1 MSSQTTADP
10 NTERIAAV
18 LQKAEARLPG
28 WLTSLNRISRAR
40 LAVELTLMKAP
51 DGPVSFFQ
59 RAFHTDCVIVVS
71 FILYGGKGTLTPE
84 EDAFLQAVLRCT
96 HDATP
101 ASPTSLPDL
110 LNHLLESR
118 SGTHILSVPRLVR
131 VLPRASPVYTEMRYA
146 LFALANMAAQ
156 LDGAITESEQQA
168 LKWMEDALPEN
179 PEILVPDTD
188 PISQSMNP
196 SEIRIYNPKT
206 DGPTRQTGGADHQ
219 HVDPVQDMLKAV
231 EEVKALVGLL
241 PVKEELQRFVN
252 VVRVSKTR
260 EKQGLEPLVTSMHM
274 VFSGNP
280 GTGKTTV
287 ARLVGRILRGLG
299 MLKKGHVVEVD
310 RSLLVAEF
318 VGQTA
323 PRTLAACTKAL
334 DGILFIDEAYSLTG
348 AGSQDYGA
356 EAVDTLLKFMEDN
369 RDRMALIVAG
379 YTGRMKE
386 FIDQNPGL
394 QSRFNRYVEFP
405 DYSPDELLQ
414 IFRRIA
420 AGKGYVIDPKAE
432 ALAGR
437 VFALLHGARD
447 EKFGNART
455 VRNFFERTVSTQA
468 DRLASTD
475 AEPDKQQL
483 VTIIR
488 EDLPLNDFAPQ
499 LEEASEGQGAN
510 GQGQAIGEIRF
521 T

>member
-1 MSSQTTADP
+1 MSSQTTAGL
-10 NTERIAAV
+10 NAERVAPI
-18 LQKAEARLPG
+18 LQSAEARLPG
-28 WLTSLNRISRAR
+28 WLATLNRSSRAR

-71 FILYGGKGTLTPE
+71 FVLYGGKGNLTPE

-131 VLPRASPVYTEMRYA
+131 VLPQAMPVYTDMRSA
-146 LFALANMAAQ
+146 LFALGNMAAE
-156 LDGAITESEQQA
+156 LDNTVTEDEQQA
-168 LKWMEDALPEN
+168 LKWMADALPEN

-188 PISQSMNP
+188 PALTSQSMNP
-196 SEIRIYNPKT
+196 SEVRIYDPKT
-206 DGPTRQTGGADHQ
+206 DGRTKHTGAADDH

-252 VVRVSKTR
+252 LVRVSKTR

-299 MLKKGHVVEVD
+299 MLRKGHVLEVD

-323 PRTLAACTKAL
+323 PKTLAACTRRCRGPRL
-334 DGILFIDEAYSLTG
+334 RS
-348 AGSQDYGA
+348 
-356 EAVDTLLKFMEDN
+356 
-369 RDRMALIVAG
+369 R
-379 YTGRMKE
+379 GR
-386 FIDQNPGL
+386 
-394 QSRFNRYVEFP
+394 
-405 DYSPDELLQ
+405 
-414 IFRRIA
+414 
-420 AGKGYVIDPKAE
+420 
-432 ALAGR
+432 
-437 VFALLHGARD
+437 
-447 EKFGNART
+447 
-455 VRNFFERTVSTQA
+455 
-468 DRLASTD
+468 
-475 AEPDKQQL
+475 
-483 VTIIR
+483 
-488 EDLPLNDFAPQ
+488 
-499 LEEASEGQGAN
+499 
-510 GQGQAIGEIRF
+510 
-521 T
+521 